1 MNPKLFRYCL
11 FLLPILF
18 LNLKHGANLVL
29 FIAFTGSVIYISD
42 NIKAIKRLVII
53 NIDILLIFIS
63 PILAIVISQS
73 IRGEYFINNW
83 DAPIRLL
90 LCAPI
95 FLAIS
100 HGWIL
105 KEDKTSISRDWLR
118 WSIPIAIPITLI
130 TSTYFPSTTWL
141 THKSNYFV
149 DPLSFCSYTL
159 LFSFLVIITIIYESH
174 EANWKRILIYVV
186 VAIIAIYISSTSGA
200 RTGWLNLPVFV
211 FICFWILK
219 KKFGNMQALFG
230 LSLLIITII
239 FIIKFDN
246 QLIVKMKLGWDQLS
260 NYKYNSMNEDTSIP
274 MRISFYRMGIS
285 YFLERPFAGWGD
297 LSWLSNINRNEFL
310 SYASEVTIE
319 SPIHGFHNEIITS
332 MVRAGVF
339 GLIATSSLFIVV
351 FHQSIKGIGRQ
362 LTERHKLISI
372 CLLIFISHLFLAGL
386 VTEITNLT
394 FLAAFIG
401 VVLAVLLGE
410 QKYLEKNAV

>member
-1 MNPKLFRYCL
+1 M
-11 FLLPILF
+11 PILF
-18 LNLKHGANLVL
+18 LNIKHGANLVL
-29 FIAFTGSVIYISD
+29 FITFIGSVIYISD
-42 NIKAIKRLVII
+42 NIKAINKLAII
-53 NIDILLIFIS
+53 NIEILLIFIS

-73 IRGEYFINNW
+73 IRGEYYVNNW
-83 DAPIRLL
+83 DAPMRLL

-105 KEDKTSISRDWLR
+105 NEDKTSISRDWLR

-130 TSTYFPSTTWL
+130 TRIYFPSTTWL

-159 LFSFLVIITIIYESH
+159 LFSFLIIIATIYELR
-174 EANWKRILIYVV
+174 ETNWMRILICVV

-200 RTGWLNLPVFV
+200 RTGWLNLPVFL
-211 FICFWILK
+211 FICCWILK

-230 LSLLIITII
+230 LSLLIITVI
-239 FIIKFDN
+239 FILTFDN
-246 QLIVKMKLGWDQLS
+246 QLIVKIKLGWDQLI
-260 NYKYNSMNEDTSIP
+260 NYKFNSMNEDTSIA
-274 MRISFYRMGIS
+274 MRISFYRMGIT
-285 YFLERPFAGWGD
+285 YFLERPFVGWGD
-297 LSWLSNINRNEFL
+297 LSWVASFNRNEFL
-310 SYASEVTIE
+310 SYASEVTRK
-319 SPIHGFHNEIITS
+319 SPTHGFHNEIITS

-351 FHQSIKGIGRQ
+351 FNQSIKGLGRQ

-372 CLLIFISHLFLAGL
+372 SLLIFVSHLFLAGL

-401 VVLAVLLGE
+401 VTLAVFLGE